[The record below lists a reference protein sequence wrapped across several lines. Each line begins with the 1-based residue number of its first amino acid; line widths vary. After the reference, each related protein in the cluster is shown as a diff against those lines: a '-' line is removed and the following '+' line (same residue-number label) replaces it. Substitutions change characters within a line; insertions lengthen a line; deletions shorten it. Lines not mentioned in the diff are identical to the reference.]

1 MNSGIALA
9 LCASRLSKPMLE
21 RQKYEPLTSHSSYL
35 SARAKTCQPAHKLA
49 NLSNNLLNLL
59 S

>member
-1 MNSGIALA
+1 MNTGIALA

-21 RQKYEPLTSHSSYL
+21 RQKSEPLTSHSNYL
-35 SARAKTCQPAHKLA
+35 SALSKTCQPANKLA